1 MESIYLH
8 NCITKII
15 TFARLITFLYCF
27 LIRFKTKQIVIDNA
41 IRRMKLVDSV
51 NATLINALL
60 IMKRNTIL
68 TERVELL

>member
-1 MESIYLH
+1 MESIDLH

-15 TFARLITFLYCF
+15 TLQTFLYCF

-41 IRRMKLVDSV
+41 IRQMKVVDSV
-51 NATLINALL
+51 NATLNNALL